1 LDGFASGVLRAGGD
15 SDKKPARQS
24 PTAAANSS
32 RSTGRKS
39 GIGLSSPP
47 TPNWPRDYRV
57 CGRKPWRRKAD
68 ASSQLTYRDLMR
80 RCAYCGDRIGF
91 WSRVCSDCKKL
102 MTRVEELR
110 GKVGYGEF
118 LDGLE
123 RTGVAKEKIVVFLK
137 ADPDGNGSVQDQVTA
152 EMAMELMKVMGISG
166 QQTPQE
172 VKRIRDSVT
181 KDSK

>member
-1 LDGFASGVLRAGGD
+1 
-15 SDKKPARQS
+15 
-24 PTAAANSS
+24 
-32 RSTGRKS
+32 
-39 GIGLSSPP
+39 
-47 TPNWPRDYRV
+47 
-57 CGRKPWRRKAD
+57 
-68 ASSQLTYRDLMR
+68 MR
-80 RCAYCGDRIGF
+80 RCVYCGDRIGF
-91 WSRVCSDCKKL
+91 WSCMCSDCKKF
-102 MTRVEELR
+102 MMRVEELR

-137 ADPDGNGSVQDQVTA
+137 ADPDGNGSVQDRVTA
-152 EMAMELMKVMGISG
+152 EMTMELMKVMGISG

>member
-1 LDGFASGVLRAGGD
+1 
-15 SDKKPARQS
+15 
-24 PTAAANSS
+24 
-32 RSTGRKS
+32 
-39 GIGLSSPP
+39 
-47 TPNWPRDYRV
+47 
-57 CGRKPWRRKAD
+57 
-68 ASSQLTYRDLMR
+68 
-80 RCAYCGDRIGF
+80 
-91 WSRVCSDCKKL
+91 